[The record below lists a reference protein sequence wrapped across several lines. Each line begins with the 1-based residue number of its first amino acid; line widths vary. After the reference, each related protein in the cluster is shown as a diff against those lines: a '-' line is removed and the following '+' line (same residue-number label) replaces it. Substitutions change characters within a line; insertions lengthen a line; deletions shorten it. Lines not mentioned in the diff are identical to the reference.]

1 MVACEQQ
8 AAFGEIV
15 EAKREHSAQF
25 RERARAVSREES
37 QRDLRIAARGERSF
51 ALELFG
57 ELSIVVGLAVEREP
71 TAPVARRHRL
81 RARSGID
88 DGEPGV
94 TEADGAR
101 DQSPPP
107 VGPSMLQRTDHS
119 IEIGTIDAVRAQHS
133 SDSAHQPSRYSLS
146 TGRRATAAP
155 EASSKTHATCNGGLE
170 RRTPVAAGRQPPRRR
185 GTV

>member
-1 MVACEQQ
+1 PTVFPYTTLFRSQQ

-37 QRDLRIAARGERSF
+37 QQNLRIAARRERSF

-57 ELSIVVGLAVEREP
+57 ELSIVVELAVEREP

-88 DGEPGV
+88 DGEPGA

-101 DQSPPP
+101 DHSPR
-107 VGPSMLQRTDHS
+107 PSS
-119 IEIGTIDAVRAQHS
+119 
-133 SDSAHQPSRYSLS
+133 
-146 TGRRATAAP
+146 
-155 EASSKTHATCNGGLE
+155 
-170 RRTPVAAGRQPPRRR
+170 PRCSN
-185 GTV
+185 